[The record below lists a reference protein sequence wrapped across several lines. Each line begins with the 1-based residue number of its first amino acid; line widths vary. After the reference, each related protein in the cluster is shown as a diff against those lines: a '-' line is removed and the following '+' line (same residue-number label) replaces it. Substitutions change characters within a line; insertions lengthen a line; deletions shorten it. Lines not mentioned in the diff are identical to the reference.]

1 MDTKKIKN
9 GIIFIPTN
17 ESEKV
22 LFQKEYFRN
31 KLEIELNKILQTY
44 INKEE

>member
-1 MDTKKIKN
+1 MDAEKVRN